1 MEGKSLFKLNGIL
14 KSNSLANTETEKHG
28 ETGLGFGGH
37 KTSRWR
43 TLSNPLVPKC
53 GKILSHRLKQNKKTP
68 QQSSLSLLS
77 PLYFPLF
84 LKSSTTDLSSSP
96 LKEMACGKTASDL
109 VAEVN
114 DQENEITKST

>member
-1 MEGKSLFKLNGIL
+1 M
-14 KSNSLANTETEKHG
+14 
-28 ETGLGFGGH
+28 
-37 KTSRWR
+37 SRWR
-43 TLSNPLVPKC
+43 TLSNPLVPKR

-84 LKSSTTDLSSSP
+84 LKSSTIDLSSSP

-109 VAEVN
+109 VAEVK
-114 DQENEITKST
+114 DEENEIKKSTQYFQKPWLYTIFLLNYQLLMNYYHGCSQIKVF